1 LSTIFDALTLADVGK
16 ITRLV
21 EMLHRSKI
29 QFVRLEANGLEISIS
44 KGVADGGVESRDQEG
59 QLPHSVVLSSHV
71 GVFRSGAPTLEQV
84 MPLGALVDTASV
96 LGFIQTLDEINAVY
110 AGVIGKVSEALVK
123 DGDFVEFGQPLYRI
137 LPAMHPSAKLHVKD
151 DGSGRTEVC

>member
-59 QLPHSVVLSSHV
+59 QPHSVVLSSHV
-71 GVFRSGAPTLEQV
+71 GVFRSGVPTLEQV

-137 LPAMHPSAKLHVKD
+137 LPSRKNRDASL
-151 DGSGRTEVC
+151 REVACKG

>member
-1 LSTIFDALTLADVGK
+1 
-16 ITRLV
+16 
-21 EMLHRSKI
+21 
-29 QFVRLEANGLEISIS
+29 
-44 KGVADGGVESRDQEG
+44 
-59 QLPHSVVLSSHV
+59 
-71 GVFRSGAPTLEQV
+71 

-137 LPAMHPSAKLHVKD
+137 LPSRKNSDASL
-151 DGSGRTEVC
+151 REVACKG